1 LERKVA
7 NNKRFFTIFVLQK
20 IQNKMNKIVLFRAAQ
35 VMMCAIAFSFCM
47 NSCEKNEVDNQDDAN
62 SLSIPVD
69 TNGVSFTIKPLLNWN
84 SSEADVD
91 EYIARNYPG
100 LEISELSY
108 DSSTGYWT
116 KYYAKKDLKISCV
129 CKDEQGSGYQMMNFY
144 FSGSREISKVLS
156 ELNRA
161 GLKYHGLLYYEL
173 YPYELDYLYLSAD
186 EKLEVQ
192 VYVINDESDP
202 FWGIT
207 FQPLDKEDMNY
218 LINDTTLSINAFSG
232 VDSCTVVPLL
242 DWDATV
248 DDVREYMADN
258 YPDWAVEENG
268 ELQPDTTYIIDLW
281 YVEYIKDSIQMVYY
295 FSDIEG
301 KNYFEY
307 QYINSI
313 SDDIKPLQSEL
324 TRNGYV
330 FKGRMPRI
338 PQNVNS
344 AYFYVSQ
351 DSKNIVGAVS
361 SSDFGGCQLLEIR
374 KYGEKYLE

>member
-1 LERKVA
+1 
-7 NNKRFFTIFVLQK
+7 
-20 IQNKMNKIVLFRAAQ
+20 MNKIVLFRAAQ

-62 SLSIPVD
+62 YLSIAVD

-108 DSSTGYWT
+108 DSSSGYWT
-116 KYYAKKDLKISCV
+116 KYYSKKDLEISCV

-161 GLKYHGLLYYEL
+161 GLNYHGLLYYEH
-173 YPYELDYLYLSAD
+173 YPYDLNYLYLSAD

-192 VYVINDESDP
+192 VYVINNESDP
-202 FWGIT
+202 YWGIT
-207 FQPLDKEDMNY
+207 FQPLDKEDMNC

-258 YPDWAVEENG
+258 YPDWAVEGNG
-268 ELQPDTTYIIDLW
+268 ELMPDTVNEGDAWIL
-281 YVEYIKDSIQMVYY
+281 EYSKDSLCVI
-295 FSDIEG
+295 FGSDDMEG
-301 KNYFEY
+301 KTLSVI
-307 QYINSI
+307 QYINTYSG
-313 SDDIKPLQSEL
+313 DILPVQREL
-324 TRNGYV
+324 TRNGFIYKKPLV
-330 FKGRMPRI
+330 LVDTHVI
-338 PQNVNS
+338 S
-344 AYFYVSQ
+344 AYSYVSH
-351 DSKNIVGAVS
+351 DNKIMIAVVS
-361 SSDFGGCQLLEIR
+361 MDFNDGCRILEIR
-374 KYGEKYLE
+374 PFDEERYKKAVGD

>member
-1 LERKVA
+1 
-7 NNKRFFTIFVLQK
+7 
-20 IQNKMNKIVLFRAAQ
+20 MNKKVLFRAAQ

-62 SLSIPVD
+62 SLSIAVD

-108 DSSTGYWT
+108 DSSSGYWT
-116 KYYAKKDLKISCV
+116 KYYSKKDLKISCV
-129 CKDEQGSGYQMMNFY
+129 CMDEQGSGYRMMNFY